1 MDRSRW
7 NSGSSF
13 QIETERERERKGYIR
28 NVSCTGIARC
38 RLILIRCEKY

>member
-13 QIETERERERKGYIR
+13 QIETEREREREKGIFGMS
-28 NVSCTGIARC
+28 VVPV
-38 RLILIRCEKY
+38 LHVVD